1 MEETILYIIA
11 AVLVALLVGI
21 ALFFFNRKRP
31 YSDEEL
37 SWRRAVAI
45 STLRLSRYEFLD
57 RKKISELT
65 AKKTGPAIAAKFLR
79 LVQSVKTPVAA
90 SDLKDSQ
97 KFEALVAQ
105 VESDI
110 DKIGIP
116 RNDLFKLAFA
126 LWEIGIVGY
135 GLPIAEIIADERLL
149 TPILYRLAQGDDF
162 HFNAEAATELEKLRG
177 LYFIFS
183 KTAGQK
189 NISKSILFI
198 AGYQTHEEI
207 KTSDGASYR
216 DHRAVAFE
224 ISKDPRFQNPI
235 IRGGTFIPF
244 LPQSMAFLSLRS
256 KVCDDLRA
264 GSFTGVIDPQSR
276 LLTSPGVTFDE
287 SFKYVSLERRPGE
300 LLRGTYLNRD
310 IVGKLV
316 GIRFEAT
323 IDDGMVADLGLLN
336 DSELENL
343 HDLERIAVDELR
355 ASFDAAGS
363 DKTPISQSDFMQ
375 R

>member
-1 MEETILYIIA
+1 MDVTNPYIFA
-11 AVLVALLVGI
+11 TVLVALLVAAAI
-21 ALFFFNRKRP
+21 FFFRRKRP

-65 AKKTGPAIAAKFLR
+65 AKKTGSAIAAKFLR
-79 LVQSVKTPVAA
+79 LLQTMKTPVSA
-90 SDLKDSQ
+90 SDLKDSP

-105 VESDI
+105 VEKDI
-110 DKIGIP
+110 DKLGIS

-177 LYFIFS
+177 LYFVFS

-264 GSFTGVIDPQSR
+264 GSFTGLFDPQSQ
-276 LLTSPGVTFDE
+276 LLSSPGVTLDE

-316 GIRFEAT
+316 GIKFEAS
-323 IDDGMVADLGLLN
+323 IDDAMIADLGLLN
-336 DSELENL
+336 DSELEHL

-355 ASFDAAGS
+355 ASFDGAGS
-363 DKTPISQSDFMQ
+363 DETPITQPAFTKK
-375 R
+375 